1 MVLRAKWQR
10 QAVMLFN
17 HLEGGPAM
25 TLTGPRRRKGNESHS
40 VRCTES
46 SDGVHR
52 QRTCGLE
59 GRLALVSSPSLCVQT
74 SITIF
79 IARNS
84 SALQQERRSTWKY
97 ERRFALLSFVCKR
110 VITRVIDSARL
121 VVPFHHNSN
130 QENHERSRSL
140 RLQTQIPAF

>member
-59 GRLALVSSPSLCVQT
+59 GRLALVSIPSLCVQT

-97 ERRFALLSFVCKR
+97 ERRFALFMVAEKSMLFSNFCFVFCTDHFISASRQRLRWRVFRDISGLS
-110 VITRVIDSARL
+110 
-121 VVPFHHNSN
+121 
-130 QENHERSRSL
+130 
-140 RLQTQIPAF
+140 